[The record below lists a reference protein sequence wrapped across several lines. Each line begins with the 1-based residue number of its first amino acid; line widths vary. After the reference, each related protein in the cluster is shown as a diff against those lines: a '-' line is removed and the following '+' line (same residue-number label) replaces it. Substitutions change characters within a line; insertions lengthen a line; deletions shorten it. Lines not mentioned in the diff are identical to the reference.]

1 MFVCAKV
8 TKLQRQENFDP
19 NPDPDP
25 EWLLICI
32 QASPTD
38 CFMKIS

>member
-1 MFVCAKV
+1 MFLCAKL
-8 TKLQRQENFDP
+8 TQLQRQENFDP

-25 EWLLICI
+25 EYLLICI